1 MVERHDPLSPTDDL
15 WCDHCSRLIHRD
27 AVLLDDDGHE
37 HCPRCEEI
45 LGEDLPTGDADEDS
59 DDEGPPKP
67 PWHFKVLLIATV
79 IYLIYRLIWF
89 IFWISHHA

>member
-1 MVERHDPLSPTDDL
+1 
-15 WCDHCSRLIHRD
+15 LIDAD
-27 AVLLDDDGHE
+27 AVVLDEEGRE
-37 HCPRCEEI
+37 HCPRCAEF
-45 LGEDLPTGDADEDS
+45 LGEDASSSVADGGED
-59 DDEGPPKP
+59 DEEGPPKP

>member
-1 MVERHDPLSPTDDL
+1 V
-15 WCDHCSRLIHRD
+15 
-27 AVLLDDDGHE
+27 VLDDDGRE
-37 HCPRCEEI
+37 HCPKCAEYLDEDVSTGDA
-45 LGEDLPTGDADEDS
+45 GEDLDDENRDDEDE
-59 DDEGPPKP
+59 EGAPKP

>member
-1 MVERHDPLSPTDDL
+1 MSPAADL

-27 AVLLDDDGHE
+27 AVVLDDEGHG
-37 HCPRCEEI
+37 HCPRCAKLI
-45 LGEDLPTGDADEDS
+45 GEDAPTSDTDEDS

>member
-1 MVERHDPLSPTDDL
+1 LDPVADL
-15 WCDHCSRLIHRD
+15 WCNHCNRLIHAG
-27 AVLLDDDGHE
+27 AVIIDEDGHE
-37 HCPRCEEI
+37 HCPRCSAR
-45 LGEDLPTGDADEDS
+45 LDDEMS
-59 DDEGPPKP
+59 DDTEDDGEEGAPKP